1 MQADVTQVSVENVHQ
16 YSVIAE
22 GVERVTLALTHY
34 KIVERLYL
42 ERSNESTTALRI
54 GLTELYT
61 CILRFLIKAQRFY
74 ERSTA
79 RKPCLLI
86 GFQQPMRSG

>member
-1 MQADVTQVSVENVHQ
+1 MAQVSVESVNQ

-22 GVERVTLALTHY
+22 GVEYITLALTRY
-34 KIVERLYL
+34 NIVERLYL
-42 ERSNESTTALRI
+42 RRSNESTTCLRN

-61 CILRFLIKAQRFY
+61 CILRFLIIAQRFY

-79 RKPCLLI
+79 RKP
-86 GFQQPMRSG
+86 